1 MCRDRREMGSGGG
14 TAVERE
20 TDRMRFLRQMSKI
33 ICDFNILETKQKRFT
48 NITGL
53 FLYHQRK
60 TRRSNDMAK
69 SRLVEVNEKIAEKV
83 VGSYKKIEEGV
94 VGGYKKI
101 EEAKERLAKEKK
113 GDVE

>member
-1 MCRDRREMGSGGG
+1 
-14 TAVERE
+14 
-20 TDRMRFLRQMSKI
+20 
-33 ICDFNILETKQKRFT
+33 
-48 NITGL
+48 
-53 FLYHQRK
+53 
-60 TRRSNDMAK
+60 MAK

-83 VGSYKKIEEGV
+83 VDSYKKIEEGV

>member
-1 MCRDRREMGSGGG
+1 
-14 TAVERE
+14 
-20 TDRMRFLRQMSKI
+20 
-33 ICDFNILETKQKRFT
+33 
-48 NITGL
+48 
-53 FLYHQRK
+53 
-60 TRRSNDMAK
+60 MAK

-83 VGSYKKIEEGV
+83 VSSYKKIEEGV